1 MIVLT
6 PRAGFKLY
14 RVFALS
20 KFVHKPEPS
29 NIAMLNFLFKWGMI
43 VLSISS
49 IVSMPRNTS
58 AAKTP
63 STKASQP
70 KQAQSVDRIN
80 SFIRDEMT
88 RIIEQSN
95 LDRSVLEEFV
105 LFVIDNHKKKDSA
118 IKSVKVKPLPLA
130 QIKSAIYQYFSVKNT
145 TELKKSGAF
154 NMAIDGISDLNLTLK
169 DGWEKLYRNL
179 IGILPNEE
187 NQQGDGCIN
196 GINIFNY
203 FKPWQVFGLDGKVA
217 STQDIKNAYYRLS
230 KIYHPDVPSTGD
242 AKIFDRLTTM
252 YKSISAEA

>member
-1 MIVLT
+1 
-6 PRAGFKLY
+6 
-14 RVFALS
+14 
-20 KFVHKPEPS
+20 
-29 NIAMLNFLFKWGMI
+29 
-43 VLSISS
+43 
-49 IVSMPRNTS
+49 MPRNTS
-58 AAKTP
+58 TVKTP
-63 STKASQP
+63 ATKASKP
-70 KQAQSVDRIN
+70 KQAQSVDQIN
-80 SFIRDEMT
+80 SFVQDEIT

-95 LDRSVLEEFV
+95 LDRSVLEKFA
-105 LFVIDNHKKKDSA
+105 LFVIDNYKKKDPVV
-118 IKSVKVKPLPLA
+118 KQPKVKPLPLA

-154 NMAIDGISDLNLTLK
+154 NMAIDGMSDLNLTVK

-196 GINIFNY
+196 GINIFDY
-203 FKPWQVFGLDGKVA
+203 FKPWRVFGLDAKAA
-217 STQDIKNAYYRLS
+217 SNQDIKNAYYGLS